1 MTVCART
8 KRASGIYRIHP
19 FFLFYSVHPLYDHRA
34 SRVYIILYYFPWN
47 WRTQRAHAHF
57 KSRDNS
63 PIILVFLFLYTKQV
77 FVEYRLIFQLFFFF
91 FQRNEYRFAPPFFF
105 SKDIC
110 SLFLSKEWRDAANRN
125 EANLRIARMS
135 YVMHEDNKSLCRMI
149 VRVILAKRW
158 NTFKKGRS
166 QTKLKWI
173 RAWRRC
179 SLNQSVSS
187 FIL

>member
-1 MTVCART
+1 MRANKTCVWNLSNPSLFPVLLCAPSLR
-8 KRASGIYRIHP
+8 S
-19 FFLFYSVHPLYDHRA
+19 
-34 SRVYIILYYFPWN
+34 SRVSRLYYFILFSLELEN
-47 WRTQRAHAHF
+47 ATSACSLQIARQLTDH
-57 KSRDNS
+57 SRVFIFIHEANLRGIS
-63 PIILVFLFLYTKQV
+63 FNLSII
-77 FVEYRLIFQLFFFF
+77 LFFFSKKWISF
-91 FQRNEYRFAPPFFF
+91 RPSLFF

-110 SLFLSKEWRDAANRN
+110 SLFLSKESRDAANRN

>member
-63 PIILVFLFLYTKQV
+63 PIILVFLFLYTKQI
-77 FVEYRLIFQLFFFF
+77 FVEYRSNNLSIILF

-105 SKDIC
+105 
-110 SLFLSKEWRDAANRN
+110 
-125 EANLRIARMS
+125 LRIFVHYFSLKSHVMLLIETKRIFASLECRTWCTRIIKVSAEWS
-135 YVMHEDNKSLCRMI
+135 YV
-149 VRVILAKRW
+149 
-158 NTFKKGRS
+158 
-166 QTKLKWI
+166 
-173 RAWRRC
+173 
-179 SLNQSVSS
+179 
-187 FIL
+187 